1 MNLIMMIKHAS
12 LAITMLGT
20 EHQVDETEL
29 QEQVI
34 EVKQEVV
41 QEQKSFN
48 MEATFYGPDC
58 KGCIGITKT
67 GIDVRNTI
75 YHNGLRIIAV
85 DPSIIKL
92 YSIVLVELEDGQSF
106 KAIAGDTGGDIKNN
120 RIDILVSSE
129 KESFKYGRQKAKVT
143 ILGDDK

>member
-20 EHQVDETEL
+20 EYQTEEL
-29 QEQVI
+29 KI
-34 EVKQEVV
+34 EEKVV
-41 QEQKSFN
+41 EYKEESN
-48 MEATFYGPDC
+48 VLDIEATFYGPDC
-58 KGCIGITKT
+58 KGCIGITSA
-67 GIDVRNTI
+67 GMDVRKSI
-75 YHNGLRIIAV
+75 YHKGLRIIAV
-85 DPSIIKL
+85 DPKVIPM
-92 YSIVLVELEDGQSF
+92 YSKVLIELEDGQSF
-106 KAIAGDTGGDIKNN
+106 KAIAGDTGSDIKNN